1 MKKVLKLVKSRSP
14 SSSSAKKGF
23 GSRSPSRGSLGQ
35 GSSSF
40 GGESAS
46 ATSMIY
52 ESQKNPRNGGTP
64 HSKTNP
70 ELPASPTK
78 SSNEKRSQNENLPQ
92 VRYL

>member
-14 SSSSAKKGF
+14 SSSSAKKGVR
-23 GSRSPSRGSLGQ
+23 SRSPSRGSLGQ

-52 ESQKNPRNGGTP
+52 ESQKNSKPGDTQ

-70 ELPASPTK
+70 ELPVSPTK
-78 SSNEKRSQNENLPQ
+78 SSIEKRSPNENLPQ

>member
-23 GSRSPSRGSLGQ
+23 RSRSPSRGSLGQ

-52 ESQKNPRNGGTP
+52 ESQKNSKHGDTP

-70 ELPASPTK
+70 ELRASPTK
-78 SSNEKRSQNENLPQ
+78 SYSEKRSPTENLPQ
-92 VRYL
+92 VRHL

>member
-23 GSRSPSRGSLGQ
+23 RSRSPSRGSLGQ

-52 ESQKNPRNGGTP
+52 ESQKNSKHGDTP

-78 SSNEKRSQNENLPQ
+78 SSSEKRSPTENLPQ
-92 VRYL
+92 VRHL